1 MFKDMG
7 KEMLGYAGSIDVFG
21 TESKDYPLHK
31 AMVNHNH
38 QGIMIRG
45 WGKIS
50 DESVMRSMES
60 CRNGR
65 IKEEGMRDSGGHVG
79 WWFTLFCWQVVQL
92 EMKAMT
98 NKDRPGP
105 QKSHLTMALVQ
116 KCPACP
122 EVGDSCKEET
132 RKWQADGGTYSDL
145 QNCCNV

>member
-1 MFKDMG
+1 MFKDVG
-7 KEMLGYAGSIDVFG
+7 KKKLGYAGSIDVFG

-60 CRNGR
+60 CWNGR

-79 WWFTLFCWQVVQL
+79 
-92 EMKAMT
+92 
-98 NKDRPGP
+98 
-105 QKSHLTMALVQ
+105 
-116 KCPACP
+116 
-122 EVGDSCKEET
+122 
-132 RKWQADGGTYSDL
+132 
-145 QNCCNV
+145 